1 MSYTISK
8 DATYVPTK
16 TTGTS
21 ATDTTAADAKTVA
34 GNYQTFLNLLTA
46 QIKNQDPLSPM
57 DTTQWTNQLVQY
69 SSVEQQ
75 LKGNQYLAQMAA
87 SNSSGSMSSAVNYIG
102 KTVTADV
109 NTATLSSG
117 SASWDYSLGTAADQA
132 TLKVLDSSGNI
143 VWTGDAPDMSKGVH
157 SFTWDGKDV
166 NGRAMPNG
174 ADYTLSVTAKTS
186 SGTDIDTAVGITG
199 TVTAADSSSGTVML
213 RIGASEVPLSAVV
226 GVSNPAS

>member
-21 ATDTTAADAKTVA
+21 ATDSTATDAKTLA
-34 GNYQTFLNLLTA
+34 GNYSTFLNLLTA

-87 SNSSGSMSSAVNYIG
+87 NNSVGSMSAAVGYIG

-109 NTATLSSG
+109 NTATLSNG
-117 SASWDYSLGTAADQA
+117 QASWNYSLGTDAAKA

-143 VWTGDAPDMSKGVH
+143 IWTGDAPDLGKGVH
-157 SFTWDGKDV
+157 SFKWDGKDT
-166 NGRAMPNG
+166 NGRTMPNG
-174 ADYTLSVTAKTS
+174 ADYTLSITAKTS
-186 SGTDIDTAVGITG
+186 SDTDIDTAVGVTG
-199 TVTAADSSSGTVML
+199 VVTAADSSSGTVML
-213 RIGASEVPLSAVV
+213 RLGDTEVPMSAVT
-226 GVSNPAS
+226 GVS